1 MVCTLED
8 MWSGEVEKIVYI
20 SDNGKGWEIHMG
32 RKKGNTRERIMEEA
46 LMLFSANGFDGV
58 SVKMIADAVGIGPS
72 ALYKHF
78 KGKQE
83 IFDSIVESSRENYME
98 HAAFRTAQIR
108 GSEAVREM
116 CLSMFAYQTKDPW
129 IVAFRR
135 LLLIEKFK
143 NPDMAEL
150 YKKFFVDIPLDTQE
164 KIFREL
170 QSQGLMIAGN
180 PRVFAMELYAPFF
193 LYHTAAESRED
204 ILELLQCHVQN
215 FYEENMV
222 ERQDK

>member
-1 MVCTLED
+1 
-8 MWSGEVEKIVYI
+8 
-20 SDNGKGWEIHMG
+20 MG
-32 RKKGNTRERIMEEA
+32 RKKGNTRDRIMEEA

-58 SVKMIADAVGIGPS
+58 SVKMIADEVGIGPS

-83 IFDSIVESSRENYME
+83 IFDSIVESSRQNYME
-98 HAAFRTAQIR
+98 HAEQITAQIR
-108 GSEAVREM
+108 GIEAVREM
-116 CLSMFAYQTKDPW
+116 CLSMFEYQTKDPW

-150 YKKFFVDIPLDTQE
+150 YKKFFVDIPLDTEE

-170 QSQGLMIAGN
+170 QSQGLMVEGN
-180 PRVFAMELYAPFF
+180 PRVFAMELYAPFY
-193 LYHTAAESRED
+193 LYHFVEYEES
-204 ILELLQCHVQN
+204 ELLPL
-215 FYEENMV
+215 FEEHA
-222 ERQDK
+222 EHFFRTHFIRKESAD